1 MCTGIRMTADNKDVV
16 YARTL
21 EFDVPVPMWLG
32 YVPRGM
38 DFQGTTPTGVNGLKW
53 TTKYAVGGQ
62 VGAGN
67 RPGMGDFFS
76 CVDGMNEHG
85 LVAGIFN
92 LPGYTTFADVD
103 ATTQDKA
110 LAIWEAPLFVLS
122 NYKSVDEVKAG
133 IAAGDFIVA
142 ATEFAFTAKAKGIL
156 PNHMRVGDATGAT
169 IVVEFSNGNEPPNVF
184 DAPTG
189 VCCNSP
195 SYPFHQEHIL
205 LYDNLTPYNP
215 AGPFSPTSQEYKNT
229 MGQGY
234 VGMPGGSGSMD
245 RFVRAYLYSRDAHAG
260 ATGEDA
266 VWAALHTMNNFD
278 IPPGIQR
285 NVSAVDKSESSEF
298 TLYIV
303 IADTAN
309 CVYYM
314 RTHANNEVFKL
325 DVKAQDP
332 NGTKVL
338 QDNSPEQPKRAVT
351 EVSFA

>member
-1 MCTGIRMTADNKDVV
+1 MCTGIRLTADNKDVV

-21 EFDVPVPMWLG
+21 EFDVPVPTCLG
-32 YVPRGM
+32 YVPRGLQ
-38 DFQGTTPTGVNGLKW
+38 FQGTTPTGTDGITW

-62 VGAGN
+62 VGKGS
-67 RPGMGDFFS
+67 RPGMDEFVE

-103 ATTQDKA
+103 AGNKDKA
-110 LAIWEAPLFVLS
+110 LAIWEAPLYVLS
-122 NYKSVDEVKAG
+122 NYTTVAEVKAG
-133 IAAGDFIVA
+133 IAAGDFVVA
-142 ATEFAFTAKAKGIL
+142 ATEFAFTADAKGIL

-195 SYPFHQEHIL
+195 SYEFHQEHIL

-215 AGPFSPTSQEYKNT
+215 SGPFSPSSQEYKNT

-245 RFVRAYLYSRDAHAG
+245 RFVRAYLYSRDAYPG
-260 ATGEDA
+260 AKGEDT

-278 IPPGIQR
+278 VPPGIQR
-285 NVSAVDKSESSEF
+285 NVSAVDKSESSES
-298 TLYIV
+298 TLYIG

-309 CVYYM
+309 LAYYIRTQVNNNVY
-314 RTHANNEVFKL
+314 RIDL
-325 DVKAQDP
+325 KAQDP
-332 NGTKVL
+332 TGTAMI
-338 QDNSPEQPKRAVT
+338 QDDSPGKPTRAVIDA
-351 EVSFA
+351 VLA